1 MFVAEK
7 GKGAYVH
14 GNPTYVSKEDQLS
27 DSLLATGF
35 PLDST
40 VNLPLNMAEPQ
51 ALLPMVRN
59 VRAGGSAPS
68 SCLCGAGRLSGYWEH
83 GLSAWD
89 VAAGALLVQ
98 ESGGKVTDTE
108 GKPYDLS
115 VRHLAATNGLIH
127 QRFLDTLK
135 DAGEAL
141 VR

>member
-1 MFVAEK
+1 MF
-7 GKGAYVH
+7 
-14 GNPTYVSKEDQLS
+14 
-27 DSLLATGF
+27 
-35 PLDST
+35 
-40 VNLPLNMAEPQ
+40 
-51 ALLPMVRN
+51 
-59 VRAGGSAPS
+59 
-68 SCLCGAGRLSGYWEH
+68 
-83 GLSAWD
+83 
-89 VAAGALLVQ
+89 AGALLVQ